1 VRALQKA
8 GLSNL
13 IDLREASLEQL
24 CAVPGMSEI
33 KARQV
38 QTYLAQFA
46 AGALA
51 AADRRRA
58 TVRPVARRDGRG
70 ADDALLR
77 DSRLARARE
86 RAVCSEC
93 MLSSAAL
100 RALERASALLL
111 MGPAADYRG
120 RLLRELARLLTRA
133 FAALEVAE
141 VSDRAHERALRG
153 LQAAVEAVEATLER
167 PDLDRKAQLRLAETL
182 SDTNERLDALL
193 GRPATTEN
201 LEEADD

>member
-1 VRALQKA
+1 
-8 GLSNL
+8 
-13 IDLREASLEQL
+13 
-24 CAVPGMSEI
+24 M
-33 KARQV
+33 
-38 QTYLAQFA
+38 
-46 AGALA
+46 
-51 AADRRRA
+51 
-58 TVRPVARRDGRG
+58 
-70 ADDALLR
+70 
-77 DSRLARARE
+77 
-86 RAVCSEC
+86 
-93 MLSSAAL
+93 
-100 RALERASALLL
+100 
-111 MGPAADYRG
+111 
-120 RLLRELARLLTRA
+120 RELARLLTRA